1 MGIALISVVLAL
13 AAPTAASDQL
23 QVTYW
28 ERGRERGTPLLWTL
42 RCRPAGGT
50 LPRAAAAC
58 TKLARLSAPFK
69 PIPEDATC
77 TEIYGGPQE
86 AVVAGRYGGRRIWI
100 RLGRS
105 NGCEISR
112 FDRLRFLVPAFTE
125 GGP

>member
-23 QVTYW
+23 QMTYW
-28 ERGRERGTPLLWTL
+28 ERGRERGTALRWTL
-42 RCRPAGGT
+42 RCGPAGGT

-58 TKLARLSAPFK
+58 TKLARLSAPVQ